1 VISRRGAAV
10 LGPYKIQDLAVA
22 AMLDFGDTFLT
33 WRKML
38 HRCKAGDQTK
48 AEMPVMRSPMTSLWM
63 SLVPS

>member
-1 VISRRGAAV
+1 MISRWGAAV
-10 LGPYKIQDLAVA
+10 LGPYKIQDLAA
-22 AMLDFGDTFLT
+22 TAMLDFGDTFLN

-38 HRCKAGDQTK
+38 HGYKGGDQTK